1 MLGIA
6 QVMKKPIIP
15 RIWKLRIAAVIL
27 APTLFLLIVEGILRL
42 SGYGDPTTFFIPID
56 GQDKVTGNS
65 RYTYQYFPKQL
76 VREPDLIRMD
86 KDKPE
91 DVYRIFV
98 MGGSAARGTPDPRF
112 GFGRILEVMLQEAY
126 PDRRFEV
133 INTGMVAINSH
144 VVMRIARECAD
155 YDPDLFVVYMGNN
168 EAVGPFG
175 VGTEF
180 NEQPPGRSMVA
191 LSTAAKSSRTGQL
204 MRNLIEGVGDKS
216 KQTAQAEWLG
226 MESFGKHRVSADDSR
241 LQKVYSHLKANLNDI
256 VETASDADVPL
267 ILCTVPVNLRNCA
280 PLASDHSGDLDDAQ
294 KSEWEKYYREGAALE
309 AESRWLEADKK
320 YAQAAE
326 LDDQFAELH
335 FRRGRCALA
344 QGDAKTAVTYY
355 ETARDLDLLRF
366 RTDSQIN
373 RIIRKA
379 SEADS
384 VTLLDSEQ
392 KFKALPRVKHG
403 IPGDE
408 IFYEHVHLNFTGN
421 FELARMVFQETVK
434 QLNSNLTNTAPPL
447 ERCAELLALSD
458 LDRHQM
464 ASSMISMVVKPP
476 FLDQLDY
483 DERCTKLHA
492 QIRSFRELDQQ
503 EGMRDAEQMLTIALE
518 SRPGDLHIRL
528 SLAKLQLR
536 QKQHAEAEKTIRA
549 LMDDLPDRAD
559 FLALLGQAQLGQD
572 NKTEAGDAF
581 DKSIELAAQPLDY
594 MILIAEHYEYA
605 GDEDRALELFRQA
618 LEQQP
623 GAANR
628 HSKLGTLFLNRGD
641 KEQALKEFELADS
654 LLPGNGTIL
663 FNLARIHFENANI
676 DTAIEKLHATLKANP
691 FHLGAR
697 KQLGLI
703 LKRHGK
709 LEEAAK
715 QLSKVIPQ
723 EPKQVDLRLHHAE
736 ACTSLGKFDQAVTD
750 YREVLKFAP
759 DDLNAT
765 MGLAWVLAVQPEATT
780 EQRAEAIK
788 MAEQVVKATRRNSA
802 KPLDVLAAA
811 LAASG
816 EFDKAQLCADEAWGL
831 ALLGKDKKF
840 AKAVSDR
847 LRLYREKKPHRVPVD
862 K

>member
-15 RIWKLRIAAVIL
+15 RIWKLRIAAAIL

-42 SGYGDPTTFFIPID
+42 SGYGDPTSFFLPID

-76 VREPDLIRMD
+76 VREPDLIWMD

-91 DVYRIFV
+91 GVYRIFV

-112 GFGRILEVMLQEAY
+112 GFGRILEVMLQETY

-144 VVMRIARECAD
+144 VVMRIASECAD

-216 KQTAQAEWLG
+216 KKTTQAEWLG
-226 MESFGKHRVSADDSR
+226 MESFGKHRVSADDPR
-241 LQKVYSHLKANLNDI
+241 LQKVYSHLEANLNDI

-280 PLASDHSGDLDDAQ
+280 PLASGHSVDLDDAQ
-294 KSEWEKYYREGAALE
+294 KTEWEQYYREGSALE
-309 AESRWLEADKK
+309 AESRWVEADEK
-320 YAQAAE
+320 YAQAE
-326 LDDQFAELH
+326 KLDDQFAELH

-344 QGDAKTAVTYY
+344 QGDAKTAETYY

-366 RTDSQIN
+366 RTDSEVN
-373 RIIRKA
+373 RIIRKVG
-379 SEADS
+379 EADS
-384 VTLLDSEQ
+384 VTLLDAEQ
-392 KFKALPRVKHG
+392 QFKTLPRVKHG

-408 IFYEHVHLNFTGN
+408 VFYEHVHLNFAGN
-421 FELARMVFQETVK
+421 FELARVVFQETVK
-434 QLNSNLTNTAPPL
+434 QLDSNPANAVPSL

-503 EGMRDAEQMLTIALE
+503 EGMRDAKKMLTTALE
-518 SRPGDLHIRL
+518 SRPDDLHTRL

-536 QKQHAEAEKTIRA
+536 QKKHSESEKTIRA

-559 FLALLGQAQLGQD
+559 FFALLGQALLGQD
-572 NKTEAGDAF
+572 NMAEAEEAF

-594 MILIAEHYEYA
+594 MTLIAEHYEHA
-605 GDEDRALELFRQA
+605 GEKERALELFRQA

-663 FNLARIHFENANI
+663 FNLARIHFENGDV
-676 DTAIEKLHATLKANP
+676 DTAVEKLRATLKANP

-697 KQLGLI
+697 KQLGII
-703 LKRHGK
+703 LKKQGHF
-709 LEEAAK
+709 EEAAE

-723 EPKQVDLRLHHAE
+723 EPDQADLRLHRAE
-736 ACTSLGKFDQAVTD
+736 AWITLGQMGKAESD
-750 YREVLKFAP
+750 YRAVLKTTP
-759 DDLNAT
+759 DELNAT
-765 MGLAWVLAVQPEATT
+765 MALAWVLAVGTETT
-780 EQRAEAIK
+780 PEQRAEAIVL
-788 MAEQVVKATRRNSA
+788 AEHVVKATRRNAA